1 MGDRQFIG
9 GGLSDQ
15 QVQAQM
21 QQGLAKAPPVIHS
34 EPNALY
40 EETCRRLEHYN
51 SQIEKLNLELKKLIL
66 MRDVLAAA
74 QNAFDRQEVAPT
86 PYVPPEAPY

>member
-1 MGDRQFIG
+1 MGDHQFIG
-9 GGLSDQ
+9 GN

-21 QQGLAKAPPVIHS
+21 EQALGKTPPVIHS

-51 SQIEKLNLELKKLIL
+51 KQIEKLNFELKNLTL
-66 MRDVLAAA
+66 MRDVLVAA
-74 QNAFDRQEVAPT
+74 QNAFDKRQE
-86 PYVPPEAPY
+86 PY